1 MTTLEHLYYGFTVA
15 LVPGN
20 ILAVFIGAI
29 LGLIV
34 GALPG
39 IGALT
44 GVALLLPLT
53 FSFDPTTAVIM
64 LAGIYYANM
73 YGGAYSA
80 ILLNIPGDSSAVMT
94 ALDGYPLAKQNK
106 AGKALFTANM
116 ASFVGGT
123 IGMITLT
130 FIGPAMAQIGIRFGP
145 AEMASLLLLAMTSL
159 GWLVGENPLKGMVS
173 TMLGILIG
181 TVGLD
186 AVNGSPRFDFNV
198 LELLGGVPFIPLVIG
213 VFGFS
218 QLISMM
224 VDKDKRYELASQ
236 KLSIRDSLLSARE
249 LKDITGPT
257 LRSGVLGTV
266 VGILPG
272 AGGAIGSFLG
282 YVLEKKIGKN
292 KENMGK
298 GAIQGV
304 AASEAANNS
313 AVAGAFAPLLSLGI
327 PGSGTTAVL
336 LGGLIMWGL
345 TPGPMLFQTSPEF
358 TWGLIASL
366 YVANVITLAI
376 GMALIPFLVNI
387 ARVPMR
393 LLIPIITIVCF
404 MGSYSATN
412 SLYGVIVMLI
422 AGFLGFLFNYG
433 KYPAAPFLLAYVL
446 SPMLEVNTR
455 NAFIVAK
462 GSPLI
467 FIEKP
472 ISLAFLLLLAATL
485 AMPLFKSVKRKLK
498 GNGESAAG
506 EDEEEE

>member
-1 MTTLEHLYYGFTVA
+1 
-15 LVPGN
+15 
-20 ILAVFIGAI
+20 
-29 LGLIV
+29 
-34 GALPG
+34 
-39 IGALT
+39 
-44 GVALLLPLT
+44 
-53 FSFDPTTAVIM
+53 
-64 LAGIYYANM
+64 
-73 YGGAYSA
+73 
-80 ILLNIPGDSSAVMT
+80 
-94 ALDGYPLAKQNK
+94 
-106 AGKALFTANM
+106 
-116 ASFVGGT
+116 
-123 IGMITLT
+123 
-130 FIGPAMAQIGIRFGP
+130 
-145 AEMASLLLLAMTSL
+145 
-159 GWLVGENPLKGMVS
+159 
-173 TMLGILIG
+173 
-181 TVGLD
+181 
-186 AVNGSPRFDFNV
+186 
-198 LELLGGVPFIPLVIG
+198 
-213 VFGFS
+213 
-218 QLISMM
+218 
-224 VDKDKRYELASQ
+224 
-236 KLSIRDSLLSARE
+236 
-249 LKDITGPT
+249 
-257 LRSGVLGTV
+257 
-266 VGILPG
+266 
-272 AGGAIGSFLG
+272 
-282 YVLEKKIGKN
+282 
-292 KENMGK
+292 
-298 GAIQGV
+298 
-304 AASEAANNS
+304 
-313 AVAGAFAPLLSLGI
+313 
-327 PGSGTTAVL
+327 VL